1 MPTFNEPSSG
11 DFLDFDE
18 LNGSLLLFTVLEEQ
32 KGINTTFGAKDA
44 IIADVVVLDGD
55 QAGTMY
61 EDSMVFPLV
70 LRAQLKRSIGEMVL
84 GRLTTGTAKPGQKAP
99 WTLTAAT
106 DADKAVATAFV
117 EKHGTPAEAKVEKAA
132 AANKPF

>member
-84 GRLTTGTAKPGQKAP
+84 GRLTTGTAKPGKTSSPERIAP
-99 WTLTAAT
+99 GSRTSTS
-106 DADKAVATAFV
+106 
-117 EKHGTPAEAKVEKAA
+117 
-132 AANKPF
+132 